1 MAKCV
6 YVSKKNTIIETGG
19 MNNRVTFYDRNI
31 SVPRGGSTQHG
42 EVLSNEKKIWVNLSA
57 TKGMRFFDSINL
69 TDGTTH
75 VAKMRYLITY
85 PITAEKWMQYNG
97 YNYKVLNVLNLDGD
111 NRFLFVE
118 LKILGDQNDAVTL
131 A

>member
-6 YVSKKNTIIETGG
+6 CVPKKNTIIETGG
-19 MNNRVTFYDRNI
+19 MNNRVTFYDRDI
-31 SVPRGGSTQHG
+31 SVPRGGSTLHG
-42 EVLSNEKKIWVNLSA
+42 EELTNEKKIWVNFSA

-75 VAKMRYLITY
+75 IVKMRYLSTY

-97 YNYKVLNVLNLDGD
+97 YNYKVLNVLPLDGD

-118 LKILGDQNDAVTL
+118 LQLLGDQDDEVTL